1 MRLLPGV
8 RNPNDSGRAAPTHS
22 ASTSGARATVAGRST
37 ARAVAALGAVAA
49 VAAIALAGCAVP
61 HPAGQPTGSTGTK
74 APSTG
79 TKAPS
84 TGTKAPQPTTG
95 PQQRAEADADA
106 ILASFAVPSGARKV
120 ATAPSVDKG
129 ALKTAIQIPGTPD
142 LVDKAAWWLA
152 PGKPEQVLAWETKH
166 VPHRYSAEGTATV
179 TGPPGHEQV
188 QSDMFSLPE
197 ITGVL
202 DSRELVVEVVQDGD
216 KTAIRVDAQVT
227 WQPPVPASEKIP
239 ADAKA
244 VTISM
249 TPGLNAHG
257 KKPPKPVTLTD
268 QAKVSD
274 LRALINSLPL
284 VPPGMFSC
292 PIAYGGDIIMTFRA
306 RPGGPALAVATDV
319 LSGCPMITLTIG
331 GKSEPALSVV
341 SGPKILKIAGL
352 PWKIP
357 TR

>member
-1 MRLLPGV
+1 MRGAPVPGS
-8 RNPNDSGRAAPTHS
+8 R
-22 ASTSGARATVAGRST
+22 STARGRST

-49 VAAIALAGCAVP
+49 IALAGCAVS
-61 HPAGQPTGSTGTK
+61 HPVGQPTGSIGIKAPATGTK
-74 APSTG
+74 APSTS

-84 TGTKAPQPTTG
+84 TPPLPRPTAG
-95 PQQRAEADADA
+95 PQQRADADAAA

-142 LVDKAAWWLA
+142 LVDKADWWLA
-152 PGKPEQVLAWETKH
+152 PGKPQQVLAWETKH
-166 VPHRYSAEGTATV
+166 VPHRYSPEGTATI

-227 WQPPVPASEKIP
+227 WQPPVPASEKVP

-249 TPGLNAHG
+249 DLGLNQHG
-257 KKPPKPVTLTD
+257 KKPPKPVTLTNP
-268 QAKVSD
+268 AKVSE

-284 VPPGMFSC
+284 TPPGMFGC
-292 PIAYGGDIIMTFRA
+292 PISFDDDLVMTFRA
-306 RPGGPALAVATDV
+306 RPGGPALAVATDL
-319 LSGCPMITLTIG
+319 LSGCGMVTLTIG
-331 GKSEPALSVV
+331 GKSKPALSGV
-341 SGPKILKIAGL
+341 SGPTILKIAGL

-357 TR
+357 TN